1 MAEKR
6 KSLLLTYILWILWGW
21 LGVHHLYLGRDYQAF
36 VWWSTIGGVFGL
48 GWFRDLWRIP
58 EYVEDA
64 NLSPSQVEE
73 MKRKIKSGREPIF
86 SVTRFAGQMLVGY
99 FYGILTRLAIPDTI
113 PKWSVGILVPFTVA
127 VGVYLVG
134 NIGRERG
141 DFKYAF
147 IGCLVSYG
155 ILTYLTADE
164 PGNMYVALFGA
175 LFFQNKREYKK
186 DIQPSSKGFCKRLQ
200 ILGFGVL
207 VICLLWTSFFYFNAE
222 VTTED
227 GETIKLRD
235 AVNHFFNSPVWL
247 EFKDVLKGLYEE
259 GQRNGWDRL
268 YDDFVK
274 ALDPRGEQNAY
285 RVLGVTENATQ
296 KEIKQRY
303 KKLAMKWHPDRNR
316 DNKEEAQKKFM
327 EINEAYEILSKLKSK
342 RANKNSE
349 SQSDYNAERDR
360 TEF

>member
-1 MAEKR
+1 MAERK
-6 KSLLLTYILWILWGW
+6 KSLLLTYVLWILWGW
-21 LGVHHLYLGRDYQAF
+21 LGVHHFYLGRDFQAF

-48 GWFRDLWRIP
+48 GWFRDVWRIP

-64 NLSPSQVEE
+64 NLSPDQVEE
-73 MKRKIKSGREPIF
+73 LKRKIRRGKEPLF
-86 SVTRFAGQMLVGY
+86 NVSRFAGQMLVGY
-99 FYGILTRLAIPDTI
+99 FYGILMRLAIPESI
-113 PKWSVGILVPFTVA
+113 PKWTVA
-127 VGVYLVG
+127 VLVPLAVAAGVYLVG

-147 IGCLVSYG
+147 IGCILSYAV
-155 ILTYLTADE
+155 ITYLTGDE

-175 LFFQNKREYKK
+175 MSFQNKREYKK
-186 DIQPSSKGFCKRLQ
+186 EVQPERKTVCRRLQ
-200 ILGFGVL
+200 ILGIGAL
-207 VICLLWTSFFYFNAE
+207 IICALWCSFFYFNAE

-247 EFKDVLKGLYEE
+247 EFRDVLKQLFEE
-259 GQRNGWDRL
+259 GQKNGWDKL

-285 RVLGVTENATQ
+285 RVLGLTENASQ
-296 KEIKQRY
+296 QEIRRRY
-303 KKLAMKWHPDRNR
+303 KKLAIKWHPDKNP
-316 DNKEEAQKKFM
+316 DNKDIAQKKFM
-327 EINEAYEILSKLKSK
+327 EVQEAYEILSHVKSR
-342 RANKNSE
+342 RAKNSE
-349 SQSDYNAERDR
+349 SHSERDR